1 MARLSALSAGATNI
15 SVAAAAK
22 PHRRETEK
30 IKQKT
35 KAQLKAKEERR
46 ATEEEHR
53 ATEEEGTADDAGD
66 EDISYKPYK
75 VKLSFAWR
83 HFTTFEH
90 VDPSR
95 PKEKICTSFLLTNRL
110 TQRLKK

>member
-1 MARLSALSAGATNI
+1 MSLSPGTTVEKALPIAMARLSALSAGATNI

-35 KAQLKAKEERR
+35 KAQLKAEEERR

-75 VKLSFAWR
+75 VKLSFA
-83 HFTTFEH
+83 
-90 VDPSR
+90 
-95 PKEKICTSFLLTNRL
+95 
-110 TQRLKK
+110 